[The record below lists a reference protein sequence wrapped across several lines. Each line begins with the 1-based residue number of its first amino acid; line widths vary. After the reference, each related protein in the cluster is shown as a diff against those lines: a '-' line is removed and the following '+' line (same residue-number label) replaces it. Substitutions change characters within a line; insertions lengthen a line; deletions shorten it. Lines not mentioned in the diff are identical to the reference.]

1 MISDNPNVDVLTRAW
16 NLQWAQAEQDI
27 AVFEVEGLPIPTVS
41 LANLI
46 ESRRTGR
53 AQDVADIEVL
63 ELLLR
68 LRGG

>member
-1 MISDNPNVDVLTRAW
+1 MFN
-16 NLQWAQAEQDI
+16 
-27 AVFEVEGLPIPTVS
+27 VEGIPIPTVS

-46 ESRRTGR
+46 ESKRTGR
-53 AQDVADIEVL
+53 SQDVADIEVL